1 MTSTTL
7 QTSTQ
12 PKYGLPAEVRFC
24 RRCTISNQRPNSC
37 NEFEHTAASAK
48 QTIHFDADGVCS
60 ACRVAERKDTIDWTE
75 RERELRTL
83 LDRHRSTDGSLDV
96 IVPGSGGKDSFY
108 TALKLKHDYGM
119 HPLLVTWAPSL
130 YTDIGRQNLEAWQS
144 LGPHILATPNR
155 EVNRLLV
162 RLSLEN
168 LFHPFACFIYGQKAL
183 APKLAEQHGIGL
195 VMYGESEA
203 EYGNPALEAE
213 KGQRDR
219 YHHASGNVHLGG
231 VSLSELHRRYGLTH
245 GDLGLYLPPGPE
257 ALEMAEVHYL
267 GYYLRWHPQSAFY
280 AATEH
285 GFEPAPERS
294 AGTYS
299 KYSSLDDRL
308 DDWHYMTSYVKFGIG
323 RATYDSAQEVRSGDI
338 TREEGVSLV
347 KRYDGEY
354 PERFEQ
360 EVFKY
365 LSVDGF
371 APMSREYFWKLADKF
386 RSDHLWEQVDGRWSL
401 RHTVFGNSGQR

>member
-1 MTSTTL
+1 MLISATSL
-7 QTSTQ
+7 Q

-24 RRCTISNQRPNSC
+24 RRCTISNQRPSSC
-37 NEFEHTAASAK
+37 NEFEHRADSKKA
-48 QTIHFDADGVCS
+48 TIHFDAEGICS
-60 ACRVAERKDTIDWTE
+60 ACRVAERKESIDWHA
-75 RERELRTL
+75 RERELRAL
-83 LDRHRSTDGSLDV
+83 LDRYRSKDGSLDV

-108 TALKLKHDYGM
+108 TAVKLKEDYGM

-130 YTDIGRQNLEAWQS
+130 YTDIGRRNLEAWQS
-144 LGPHILATPNR
+144 LGPHILVTPNR

-203 EYGNPALEAE
+203 EYGNPQAESE
-213 KGQRDR
+213 KGARDR
-219 YHHASGNVHLGG
+219 YHYASDDVHLGG
-231 VSLSELHRRYGLTH
+231 VSLRELTGRYGLSRA
-245 GDLGLYLPPGPE
+245 DLSLYLPPSPE
-257 ALEMAEVHYL
+257 ALEMSEVHYL

-299 KYSSLDDRL
+299 KYNSLDDKL
-308 DDWHYMTSYVKFGIG
+308 DDLHYWTTYQKFGIG
-323 RATYDSAQEVRSGDI
+323 RATYDTAQEIRSGDI
-338 TREEGVSLV
+338 DRDEGVALV
-347 KRYDGEY
+347 RRYDGEY
-354 PERFEQ
+354 PERFMD
-360 EVFKY
+360 EVLRY
-365 LSVDGF
+365 LSVPGF
-371 APMSREYFWKLADKF
+371 VRAEPAWLMAKARQF
-386 RSDHLWEQVDGRWSL
+386 RSPHLWDGDRL
-401 RHTVFGNSGQR
+401 RHHVA